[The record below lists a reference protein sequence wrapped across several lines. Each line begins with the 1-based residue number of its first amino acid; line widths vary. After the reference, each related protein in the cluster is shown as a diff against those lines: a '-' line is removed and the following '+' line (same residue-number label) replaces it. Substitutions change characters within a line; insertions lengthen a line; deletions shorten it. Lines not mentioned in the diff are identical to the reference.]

1 MDVNVPIASSPMRLV
16 RIFALILCTLLAVG
30 SCAGAVVGLFNSPA
44 PAWFFVAFEIV
55 TAVAGAMGFVAVRRA
70 PRAGTALA
78 LLCVAGCAAAGGV
91 LGYLGAGKQ
100 LMGVSLAP
108 HVYAR
113 VAIGVALAFVAAV
126 EVLRF
131 NVRESSLLLVKGA
144 VLLVPVVAVVLAWY
158 RGMGQAWIAS
168 LSGNVRTLGAV
179 FGFLVVVTLLCA
191 GVHFTIRAFE
201 RALAKADAELPL
213 EPPAKQA

>member
-1 MDVNVPIASSPMRLV
+1 M
-16 RIFALILCTLLAVG
+16 
-30 SCAGAVVGLFNSPA
+30 
-44 PAWFFVAFEIV
+44 AFEIV
-55 TAVAGAMGFVAVRRA
+55 IAVAGVMGFMAVRRA
-70 PRAGTALA
+70 PGAGTSMA

-91 LGYLGAGKQ
+91 LCYLGAGKQ

-113 VAIGVALAFVAAV
+113 VAIGVVLVVVAAL

-131 NVRESSLLLVKGA
+131 NVRESTVLLAKGA
-144 VLLVPVVAVVLAWY
+144 ALLVPVAAVVLAWY
-158 RGMGQAWIAS
+158 RGMGQAWVVS
-168 LSGNVRTLGAV
+168 LSGNVRTLGGV
-179 FGFLVVVTLLCA
+179 FGFLVVLTLLCA

-201 RALAKADAELPL
+201 KALARADAELPL